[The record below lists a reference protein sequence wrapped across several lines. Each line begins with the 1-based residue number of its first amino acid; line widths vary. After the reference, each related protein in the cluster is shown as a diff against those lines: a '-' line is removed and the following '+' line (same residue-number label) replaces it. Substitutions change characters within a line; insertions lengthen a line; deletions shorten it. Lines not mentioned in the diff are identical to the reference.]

1 MRKVDKGLHVADKVC
16 IFLYNLLVCWG
27 DEKFINIFDGI
38 PEGKRPLGDL
48 GRNLKIIFRWIL
60 QNIM

>member
-1 MRKVDKGLHVADKVC
+1 
-16 IFLYNLLVCWG
+16 VCWG